1 MLIIHENK
9 IMTSK
14 TTKYIML
21 GKNIKNARKLN
32 HLSQNDLAEKLNIS
46 REHLAKV
53 ETAKKGISLDLLFQI
68 ADVLNVK
75 EKDLLDFSY
84 N

>member
-32 HLSQNDLAEKLNIS
+32 HLSQNDLADKLNIS